1 MKDYSVAK
9 VTIIVTNI
17 YAITHSSKTLQE
29 AQKKEKSPYS
39 NPQKDMW
46 QTWFPN
52 EKEISSLR

>member
-1 MKDYSVAK
+1 MKDYSVVK

-46 QTWFPN
+46 QT
-52 EKEISSLR
+52 